1 MIIIESLF
9 RFVLKELQVHQFG
22 FLILLAR
29 HDFFSMLIF
38 ACFRRVESSVISE
51 TRALSAAWKKIPCVS
66 FRALFS
72 RSTPMTWK
80 TPKNYVCSASSVLG
94 HKASILTLPLAIHY
108 AQLSVH
114 HPLACRAFETFSKR
128 RKLSIFSVKIIPA
141 IFDFLEQQRV
151 AEIKTF
157 VPKKWATV

>member
-22 FLILLAR
+22 FLILLAW

-51 TRALSAAWKKIPCVS
+51 TRAPCVS

-80 TPKNYVCSASSVLG
+80 TPKNYVCSTENMLTSSVLG